1 MIHADMRLWLPIS
14 CIQKK
19 IIVEFQNHLQ
29 LMATFSKKAINYA
42 ESIEPEKAGILFPW
56 CSPANQ
62 DQGCLPLYAKN
73 RISITASTI
82 HYYGSEW
89 IP

>member
-29 LMATFSKKAINYA
+29 LMATFSKKAISYS
-42 ESIEPEKAGILFPW
+42 ESI
-56 CSPANQ
+56 
-62 DQGCLPLYAKN
+62 
-73 RISITASTI
+73 
-82 HYYGSEW
+82 
-89 IP
+89 